1 MSAKSIR
8 VPFFLVFVL
17 FLLGLTLSVASA
29 YNSSQGEGLRFCL
42 SEECIRF
49 AKAHFENSLWLL
61 KSTLEV
67 CVALATILG
76 VYYALKTYSE
86 SIYSRVTRE
95 RADHFKVF
103 CGFVESAPQEFR
115 ISMSLMQ
122 KRGLYF
128 LIYPQA
134 DVAVFAVSVEYRKKL
149 KVLEQ
154 FMERISKSFGE
165 GGFDKRQHA
174 VLMYEMFL
182 GLYLEFEEPASRN
195 VFEDEV
201 RVCGFLDFINSSM
214 PDLEIKLS
222 GERHYRIS

>member
-1 MSAKSIR
+1 MNAKRIR
-8 VPFFLVFVL
+8 VPFFLVFVVL
-17 FLLGLTLSVASA
+17 LLGLILSVVSA
-29 YNSSQGEGLRFCL
+29 YNSSQGAGLRFCL
-42 SEECIRF
+42 SEECVKF
-49 AKAHFENSLWLL
+49 AKEYFENSLWLL
-61 KSTLEV
+61 KSTLEI

-103 CGFVESAPQEFR
+103 CGFVDSAPQEFR
-115 ISMSLMQ
+115 ISMSLTQ

-128 LIYPQA
+128 LIYPRA

-149 KVLEQ
+149 QSLDE
-154 FMERISKSFGE
+154 FMEEVSKSFGA
-165 GGFDKRQHA
+165 GGFDKKQHA
-174 VLMYEMFL
+174 ALVYKEFS

-201 RVCGFLDFINSSM
+201 RACGFLDFLNSSI
-214 PDLEIKLS
+214 PELRIKLS
-222 GERHYRIS
+222 GERHYRIA